1 MNKRVIGKLLA
12 IASVCLLLSAAI
24 CTCLCLFS
32 HEKNS
37 MYLGIALGSLIGSS
51 VLNIMRRQSMK

>member
-24 CTCLCLFS
+24 CTFLCLFS
-32 HEKNS
+32 PGKNEL
-37 MYLGIALGSLIGSS
+37 YLGIALGSLIGSS
-51 VLNIMRRQSMK
+51 VLNIMRRQALK

>member
-1 MNKRVIGKLLA
+1 MNKRVIGKLLT
-12 IASVCLLLSAAI
+12 IASV
-24 CTCLCLFS
+24 CLCLFS

-51 VLNIMRRQSMK
+51 VLNIMKRQALK